1 MPTTSSLRSSSTTAV
16 MHLISSWIVNKQVP
30 VILHVS
36 RIKILV
42 LEMVD
47 QTLGYRHPCRFC
59 LTDNASALDSN
70 INIHFVR
77 NIACQYQ
84 WLAYPQPKILA
95 SPVLQRNGIHPYLAS
110 TISYKSSSYCYLPFP
125 CHNS

>member
-59 LTDNASALDSN
+59 LTDNASALDRN

-77 NIACQYQ
+77 NIA
-84 WLAYPQPKILA
+84 
-95 SPVLQRNGIHPYLAS
+95 SPPRSHAGPPPELPCPLVSLLIFFRGYLAS
-110 TISYKSSSYCYLPFP
+110 TIS
-125 CHNS
+125 